1 MRDFRVGSWYPFAD
15 NRGEITDPKTT
26 VVVGAILCAL
36 SEGHL
41 EGFSFDTG
49 SLFLKSTARFIGA
62 MDAGGQIRQAQ
73 VWFEADT
80 DNPSGGELHK
90 AIQFSGPIPIGFR
103 QIEAERWTTTRFYMM
118 DFASPAARNNAR
130 NRLPYTVK
138 LAFTVADLA
147 DAPDAA
153 SRDEG
158 ELAVSEIEAVD
169 GTPVNPRDLEIRLQT
184 LPADEGYWFDTGG
197 FNIL

>member
-1 MRDFRVGSWYPFAD
+1 MCIRDR
-15 NRGEITDPKTT
+15 
-26 VVVGAILCAL
+26 
-36 SEGHL
+36 
-41 EGFSFDTG
+41 
-49 SLFLKSTARFIGA
+49 
-62 MDAGGQIRQAQ
+62 
-73 VWFEADT
+73 
-80 DNPSGGELHK
+80 HK

-118 DFASPAARNNAR
+118 DFAAPAARNNAR

-147 DAPDAA
+147 DAPNAA

-158 ELAVSEIEAVD
+158 DLAVNVIEAVD

-184 LPADEGYWFDTGG
+184 LPADEGYWLDTGV

>member
-1 MRDFRVGSWYPFAD
+1 
-15 NRGEITDPKTT
+15 
-26 VVVGAILCAL
+26 
-36 SEGHL
+36 
-41 EGFSFDTG
+41 
-49 SLFLKSTARFIGA
+49 
-62 MDAGGQIRQAQ
+62 
-73 VWFEADT
+73 
-80 DNPSGGELHK
+80 
-90 AIQFSGPIPIGFR
+90 
-103 QIEAERWTTTRFYMM
+103 MM

-147 DAPDAA
+147 YAPDAA

-184 LPADEGYWFDTGG
+184 LPADEGYWLDTGV